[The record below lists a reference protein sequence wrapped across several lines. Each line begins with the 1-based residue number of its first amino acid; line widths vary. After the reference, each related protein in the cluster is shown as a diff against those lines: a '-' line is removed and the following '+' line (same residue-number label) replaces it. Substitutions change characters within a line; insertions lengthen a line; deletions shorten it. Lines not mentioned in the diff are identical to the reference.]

1 MSGGAHGGVNV
12 VGPYSE
18 QAVEPL
24 RDPALG
30 EEIAKVA
37 ASYPT
42 KQAALLPALHLV
54 QRKYAWVSPES
65 QAFVAKILGI
75 TPAHVQG
82 AVSFYTLFRTR
93 PMGRHHIQV
102 CRTLSCALRGSE
114 EILEHLQRRLGI
126 GEGEVTPDGRFSL
139 VAVECLGS
147 CGTAPMFQVNDD
159 YHENLTIEKVDE
171 ILERMK

>member
-1 MSGGAHGGVNV
+1 MSNGSVEF
-12 VGPYSE
+12 SE
-18 QAVEPL
+18 ELARRVDEAVA
-24 RDPALG
+24 R
-30 EEIAKVA
+30 
-37 ASYPT
+37 YPN
-42 KQAALLPALHLV
+42 KMAALLPALHLV
-54 QRKYAWVSPES
+54 QREFGWVPVEA
-65 QAFVAKILGI
+65 QEWVARRLDL
-75 TPAHVQG
+75 PAAHVHG
-82 AVSFYTLFRTR
+82 CVSFYTLYRSK
-93 PMGRHHIQV
+93 PAGRHHIQV